1 MGQSFIVAPAGLELS
16 EWMRLALSRVQAGR
30 SISIAEVKL
39 VIKREHKIIEIPKGR
54 HGLEIREIIKYKV
67 PSHLGFQFDEV

>member
-1 MGQSFIVAPAGLELS
+1 MTKLFQSHYFWLS
-16 EWMRLALSRVQAGR
+16 TAQ
-30 SISIAEVKL
+30 ISIAEVKL